1 MKLLITLQF
10 LLLLIVGLPILAV
23 IIAIATIDRLID
35 RVPDIT
41 ITWRNDHEEC

>member
-1 MKLLITLQF
+1 MKLATALQY
-10 LLLLIVGLPILAV
+10 LLLLIVGLPILAL

-41 ITWRNDHEEC
+41 IVWRKS